1 MSSRIRVR
9 GIYSTALTRLLL
21 VGGYQVVEP
30 SSRILERF
38 GLENIPGPWDI
49 SVMDRDDLQG
59 IDLCGQP
66 EKLCQFL
73 TFLQER
79 LVDATLLEFGPSEE
93 DDNLVRARVEFPGAT
108 KGVLDELRGTVV
120 PTLKRHHRLRIA
132 EVKGLGAAEDILAEN
147 PGERESIETELFREA
162 VLLPLEKSGAVR
174 LEHIRPSGRPMRPR
188 EGKIL
193 RVDADRILFIRQF
206 SEGRYDGLNVPIQ
219 PGDYGLTEVQ
229 EEAWVVKHSYHRKD
243 GSLIGEYFNINTP
256 VELYPYGARYVD
268 LEIDVIHRAG
278 EDAFA
283 IDQEKLTLLVREG
296 CIGENLACKAQEV
309 ARNLIESLS

>member
-1 MSSRIRVR
+1 MSSRIRVQ

-30 SSRILERF
+30 SSRIQERF
-38 GLENIPGPWDI
+38 GIENIPGPWDI

-66 EKLCQFL
+66 EKLCQLL

-132 EVKGLGAAEDILAEN
+132 EVKGLGTAEDILAEN
-147 PGERESIETELFREA
+147 PGERESLETELFREA
-162 VLLPLEKSGAVR
+162 ILCPSRSPERSGWS
-174 LEHIRPSGRPMRPR
+174 ISGPR
-188 EGKIL
+188 G
-193 RVDADRILFIRQF
+193 VPCAP
-206 SEGRYDGLNVPIQ
+206 GRERSCGWIQ
-219 PGDYGLTEVQ
+219 I
-229 EEAWVVKHSYHRKD
+229 ASCSYASFPKV
-243 GSLIGEYFNINTP
+243 GTTG
-256 VELYPYGARYVD
+256 
-268 LEIDVIHRAG
+268 
-278 EDAFA
+278 
-283 IDQEKLTLLVREG
+283 
-296 CIGENLACKAQEV
+296 
-309 ARNLIESLS
+309 